1 MVLTIAV
8 VLLLQPQPSLTGI
21 STGTSMHTPT
31 GASAANAF
39 VSTPSSAV
47 TAQASRET
55 ETASTTGAEATAI
68 HWNLDAVKFDTSMN
82 LDRGDKGTAKASTL
96 ATLTGVS
103 LSDAQK
109 QGVANLR
116 IPDPEPAKPIPM
128 TPAETL
134 HPSRAWLALSFAQS
148 SAAAFDAYSTRQAIG
163 HGAVEADPLLRP
175 FAHSGAIYGAIQVG
189 PVILD
194 YVARRM
200 QRSENNFFRRTWWAP
215 QSLAT
220 VGFIFSGVHNMN
232 VSNRLAR

>member
-1 MVLTIAV
+1 MVLAIAV

-21 STGTSMHTPT
+21 STGPSTHTST

-47 TAQASRET
+47 TAQASEET

-82 LDRGDKGTAKASTL
+82 LDRGDKGTAKVSTL
-96 ATLTGVS
+96 TDGS
-103 LSDAQK
+103 LGDTQK

-163 HGAVEADPLLRP
+163 HGAVERDPLLRP

-200 QRSENNFFRRTWWAP
+200 QRSENNLFRRTWWAP

-220 VGFIFSGVHNMN
+220 AGFIFSGVHNMN